1 MKAIASSFIVVLL
14 VAIALTGCEPMPEDL
29 FVRHFVM
36 EKGTHYSTPRL
47 AEMLQANSLKFKA
60 TFNETAIYDLGDKA
74 LQSNKNKLM
83 GFSDCNSM
91 HHENSAR
98 FGWQW
103 FDNQLEIYAYCYVNG
118 ERKEEFIGTVN
129 INEEN
134 LYEIQITD
142 DAYVFY
148 LNNERVSTIQR
159 GTVCDQGIYY
169 MLYPYFGGSVPAP
182 HDVRIDIS
190 MLR

>member
-1 MKAIASSFIVVLL
+1 MKAIASSLIVVLL

-47 AEMLQANSLKFKA
+47 AEMLQANSLRFKA

-103 FDNQLEIYAYCYVNG
+103 FDNKLEIYAYCYVNG

-148 LNNERVSTIQR
+148 LNNERVSTIER

-190 MLR
+190 MVR

>member
-1 MKAIASSFIVVLL
+1 MKAIASSLIVVLL

-47 AEMLQANSLKFKA
+47 AEMLQANSLRFKA

-103 FDNQLEIYAYCYVNG
+103 FDNKLEIYAYCYVNG

-148 LNNERVSTIQR
+148 LNNERVSTIER